1 MQSGTGWSCA
11 KTFKEAHPKK
21 LPYPNSWPQSGD
33 VICNTPNLKGR
44 GFPRG
49 YKISP
54 QSNAAGGTLL
64 LPFYFSQNTSE
75 WVFTVE
81 IFVASGSQSENRL
94 SWGWGYSLGTGLS
107 TSGMRISTRAW
118 YKMWSQLLIHLRMGS
133 YLHRVISL
141 SFGRVPSGSSSLQ
154 EEEEGD
160 RVSSRFAFSAF
171 PLPLHC

>member
-1 MQSGTGWSCA
+1 MQ
-11 KTFKEAHPKK
+11 KPPRNHIPKNPISK
-21 LPYPNSWPQSGD
+21 LCFLSASWPKPGD

-44 GFPRG
+44 GIRR

-64 LPFYFSQNTSE
+64 FHCISARTNTSK

-81 IFVASGSQSENRL
+81 IFVASGSQSELGLRVGL
-94 SWGWGYSLGTGLS
+94 WHSLGTGLS
-107 TSGMRISTRAW
+107 TSGIRISTRAW
-118 YKMWSQLLIHLRMGS
+118 YRIWSQLLIHLRMGS

-160 RVSSRFAFSAF
+160 RVSSRFACSDF
-171 PLPLHC
+171 PLPLHF